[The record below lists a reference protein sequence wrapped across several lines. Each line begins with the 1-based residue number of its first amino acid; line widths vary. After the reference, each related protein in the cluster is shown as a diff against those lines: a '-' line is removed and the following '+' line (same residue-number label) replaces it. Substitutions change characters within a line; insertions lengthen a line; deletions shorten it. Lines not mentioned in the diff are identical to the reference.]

1 MVGIAEQCGSI
12 DVGRV
17 GIANADAEGHL
28 HLHVIDERRK
38 LAGEDD
44 GGREFGGALAVRVR
58 MHDGDELVAT
68 EPAEPVVGIEQWS
81 DALGDLPQHFVAG
94 AVAVHVVDSL
104 ESVHVDEQHR
114 GLAIGML
121 QHALELG
128 QGRPPGQPAGE
139 VVGGGPDLL
148 GLGQLVHVEERGD
161 EVGNRAQ
168 ELDVGLGEETDLAV
182 GEVDGAEAA
191 AAADERSDDRR
202 TKTGTAQRV
211 CVGVPFVEG
220 LAEIVDDQGLCV
232 RERFAHDRSGDRV
245 HLRPAEGD
253 GAADGTDGE
262 VVLVEWQCHRG
273 ALSRDDLGHP
283 ARGGAQN
290 GLLIRRR
297 RYRTNEARWQVDVRH
312 VTHAHPSARA
322 TWE

>member
-1 MVGIAEQCGSI
+1 VSGAVAVHVVDSLESVHVAIDRRHQADLLANGIVRNDDRTLATLGRVHRMVGIAEQCGSI

-17 GIANADAEGHL
+17 GIANADAE
-28 HLHVIDERRK
+28 
-38 LAGEDD
+38 
-44 GGREFGGALAVRVR
+44 
-58 MHDGDELVAT
+58 
-68 EPAEPVVGIEQWS
+68 
-81 DALGDLPQHFVAG
+81 G